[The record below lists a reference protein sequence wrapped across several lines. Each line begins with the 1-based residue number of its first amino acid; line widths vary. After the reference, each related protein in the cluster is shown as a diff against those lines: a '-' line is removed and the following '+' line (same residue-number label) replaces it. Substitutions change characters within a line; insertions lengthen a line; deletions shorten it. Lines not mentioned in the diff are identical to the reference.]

1 MSIREKYIS
10 ILRELN
16 IEAQIMF
23 KSEDKSIDEMSKE
36 VYQSNYYTLFN
47 CLIKNILR
55 RYRNNTN
62 IITFEENSKI
72 SATRLQQIVL
82 ERKDFPNH
90 HNN

>member
-47 CLIKNILR
+47 CLIKM
-55 RYRNNTN
+55 Y
-62 IITFEENSKI
+62 
-72 SATRLQQIVL
+72 
-82 ERKDFPNH
+82 
-90 HNN
+90 